1 MTIGGVDRQVFG
13 FEWGYQGVCPA
24 TQKCGPIASGVVH
37 FNASACFAVRTDQ
50 GQSPT
55 YTLRCLS
62 GPTRDIPPPQVSKP
76 IRSGQAFVSIRTI
89 VPSPFADGRIYYGGY
104 DCNFYPA
111 DGTAWVAT
119 STAQLSPPLR
129 FIERKTLM
137 KRRHEITAPWRAAVA
152 IASGGVAVLALALNA
167 CGSSP
172 SQPAA
177 SPERVSGGPTGHYV
191 VASGIHKI
199 KHIIVIEQENRS
211 FDSYFGTY
219 PGADGIPMTN
229 GVPTVCVPVPTGGC
243 QAPYH
248 DTADVNGGGPH
259 GEAQRARP
267 TSTGGRWTDS
277 SPRRP
282 SGKKGCG
289 ANVNTVD
296 NPACSNSATPDVMGY
311 HTAAEIPNYWTYA
324 KDFTLDDH
332 MFEPVASWSLPDH
345 LYLVSGWSA
354 KCSSPAPSSC
364 VNEITGPYTPVQ
376 MQKYVDQAIDT
387 GTADV
392 TNAWTDITWLLYNK
406 HVSWAY
412 YVQTGDQPDC
422 DNDSAVACPPV
433 AQSYLTPGIWNP
445 LPIFE
450 DVQKDHQIR
459 NIQPLNNYF
468 AEAKKGTLPSVMW
481 VTPSQA
487 DSEHPPA
494 SVHQG
499 QAYVTA
505 VINAAMKSPD
515 WDSTAI
521 FLQWDD
527 WGGFYDNVVP
537 PPVDQNGYGLRVPAM
552 VISPYAK
559 AGYIDHQTLS
569 SDAYLKFI
577 EDDFLG
583 GSRLNPKTDKR
594 PDPRPD
600 VREDEKI
607 LGNMVNDFDFNQ
619 APAGSGPPP
628 DESRHGLAEHPG
640 LLQRTRAVRRMHGD
654 AAEYVAAPRMRPP
667 TPDEFS
673 AFGTPTLPVARCGR
687 PAACGVTGHVNCA
700 KRRGTDAQR

>member
-1 MTIGGVDRQVFG
+1 
-13 FEWGYQGVCPA
+13 
-24 TQKCGPIASGVVH
+24 
-37 FNASACFAVRTDQ
+37 
-50 GQSPT
+50 
-55 YTLRCLS
+55 
-62 GPTRDIPPPQVSKP
+62 
-76 IRSGQAFVSIRTI
+76 
-89 VPSPFADGRIYYGGY
+89 
-104 DCNFYPA
+104 
-111 DGTAWVAT
+111 
-119 STAQLSPPLR
+119 
-129 FIERKTLM
+129 M
-137 KRRHEITAPWRAAVA
+137 KRHTSSPRRRGAAVA
-152 IASGGVAVLALALNA
+152 MTAGGVAVLALALSA

-172 SQPAA
+172 APHSA
-177 SPERVSGGPTGHYV
+177 SSERVNGGSTGRYE
-191 VASGIHKI
+191 VAAGIHKI
-199 KHIIVIEQENRS
+199 KHVIVIEQENRS

-219 PGADGIPMTN
+219 PGADGIPSTN
-229 GVPTVCVPVPTGGC
+229 GVPTVCVPIPTGGC

-259 GEAQRARP
+259 GVRNARLDVN
-267 TSTGGRWTDS
+267 GGKMDGFIGSATR
-277 SPRRP
+277 
-282 SGKKGCG
+282 GKKGCG

-324 KDFTLDDH
+324 KDFALDDH

-354 KCSSPAPSSC
+354 ICSSPAPSSC
-364 VNEITGPYTPVQ
+364 KNEIRGPYTPVQ
-376 MQKYVDQAIDT
+376 MQQYVDQAINT

-412 YVQTGDQPDC
+412 YVQTGNQPDC
-422 DNDSAVACPPV
+422 ENDAAVACPPV

-445 LPIFE
+445 LPVFE

-468 AEAKKGTLPSVMW
+468 SEAKKGTLPSVMW

-515 WDSTAI
+515 WNSTAI

-537 PPVDQNGYGLRVPAM
+537 PAVDQNGYGLRVPAM

-559 AGYIDHQTLS
+559 TGYIDHQTLS

-600 VREDEKI
+600 VREDETI
-607 LGNMVNDFDFNQ
+607 LGNMVNDFNFNQ
-619 APAGSGPPP
+619 TPRAPVLLPTNPATDSPSLPAYFNGLGPCVGCTATPP
-628 DESRHGLAEHPG
+628 SR
-640 LLQRTRAVRRMHGD
+640 
-654 AAEYVAAPRMRPP
+654 
-667 TPDEFS
+667 
-673 AFGTPTLPVARCGR
+673 
-687 PAACGVTGHVNCA
+687 
-700 KRRGTDAQR
+700 